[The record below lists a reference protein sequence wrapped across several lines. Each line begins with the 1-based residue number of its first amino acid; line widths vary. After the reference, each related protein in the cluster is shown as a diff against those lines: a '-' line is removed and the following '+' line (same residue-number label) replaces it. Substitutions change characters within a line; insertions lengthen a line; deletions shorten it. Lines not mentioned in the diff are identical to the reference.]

1 VSDCGV
7 VWISNPYPNPV
18 KNSFVMVDLRSACP
32 KNVKWAVYSAAYRK
46 IGEWNKTVDERK
58 ATVMWNLRDA
68 KGKLIAPGIYYM
80 VFTVDGQASQTL
92 PVVVL
97 R

>member
-1 VSDCGV
+1 V

-18 KNSFVMVDLRSACP
+18 RDGFVKVDLVSGCS
-32 KNVKWAVYSAAYRK
+32 KSVKWAVYSAAYRK
-46 IGEWNKTVDERK
+46 IGEWSKTIDERK
-58 ATVMWNLRDA
+58 ATVMWGLRDA
-68 KGKLIAPGIYYM
+68 KGKLTAPGIYYM
-80 VFTVDGQASQTL
+80 VLTAAGQKSQTM

>member
-1 VSDCGV
+1 M
-7 VWISNPYPNPV
+7 VWISNPYPNPARDGFV
-18 KNSFVMVDLRSACP
+18 KVDLVSGCS
-32 KNVKWAVYSAAYRK
+32 KNVKWTVYSAAYRK

-58 ATVMWNLRDA
+58 ATVMWDLRDA
-68 KGKLIAPGIYYM
+68 KGKSVAPGIYYM
-80 VFTVDGQASQTL
+80 VFTVAGQKSQTM

>member
-1 VSDCGV
+1 M

-18 KNSFVMVDLRSACP
+18 TNGFVKVDLTSACT

-46 IGEWNKTVDERK
+46 IGEWNKTVGDRK
-58 ATVMWNLRDA
+58 ATVMWDLRDA
-68 KGKLIAPGIYYM
+68 EGKLTAPGIYYM
-80 VFTVDGQASQTL
+80 VFTPEGQKSKTL